1 MVPKAAVTGNL
12 QIAIVLQGIESE
24 ELRNVA
30 LEQLKVLVR
39 VADLRNLR
47 NRYKQIIWESLPIK
61 SKTNKIEKIAA
72 FYSQVVEQQK
82 EEK

>member
-1 MVPKAAVTGNL
+1 MFDKDVM
-12 QIAIVLQGIESE
+12 QIALVLQGIESE

-47 NRYKQIIWESLPIK
+47 NR
-61 SKTNKIEKIAA
+61 
-72 FYSQVVEQQK
+72 
-82 EEK
+82 

>member
-1 MVPKAAVTGNL
+1 M

-47 NRYKQIIWESLPIK
+47 NR
-61 SKTNKIEKIAA
+61 
-72 FYSQVVEQQK
+72 
-82 EEK
+82 